1 MPRARKGSQHYI
13 HETRG
18 PLRQHM
24 SPDRSDPA
32 RREPENPNR
41 AALLIILI
49 TYFPYPFFI
58 FLSRKRYTT
67 GALSLD
73 YYVGL
78 TSFHLQTRR
87 TYSRANTT
95 TQVTGFMLMRC

>member
-1 MPRARKGSQHYI
+1 MPRARKSSQHYI

-41 AALLIILI
+41 AALLIIFI
-49 TYFPYPFFI
+49 TYFP
-58 FLSRKRYTT
+58 
-67 GALSLD
+67 
-73 YYVGL
+73 
-78 TSFHLQTRR
+78 
-87 TYSRANTT
+87 
-95 TQVTGFMLMRC
+95 